1 MPDYGV
7 HNSLLVNA
15 CREGL
20 WFWDVV
26 ILLQTFAISTAL
38 VFSTRLNTHY
48 QLSIML
54 MIMLAGITA
63 LAHMAPF
70 KESLSQRVQVNTAC
84 NDRTT
89 LALLLATQNQHC
101 SPATR
106 LVRALTKSG
115 PPQWYLYQVPHQTC
129 YKDLYLLQPSLY
141 VVAAV
146 PASLLSCTMLADFT
160 WPACSVGRN
169 RLTDLFGA

>member
-7 HNSLLVNA
+7 HNSLLVDA

-106 LVRALTKSG
+106 LVRALSGIDTKS
-115 PPQWYLYQVPHQTC
+115 LIRHVTRTC
-129 YKDLYLLQPSLY
+129 TCCNLHCI
-141 VVAAV
+141 
-146 PASLLSCTMLADFT
+146 SLLLCQLVCLAVQCWQT
-160 WPACSVGRN
+160 LHGLLVVLG
-169 RLTDLFGA
+169 GIG